1 MTELPEPIPPY
12 PPWAQRVEVRV
23 SLRLNVPAYGD
34 LFIEGLHLMVDRHIY
49 DRRREHDGLEEWL
62 RHEAF
67 HYLKQNAT
75 MTYVAIGDPL

>member
-1 MTELPEPIPPY
+1 MSDLPDPIPPY
-12 PPWAQRVEVRV
+12 PPWGRQVEIRV

-34 LFIEGLHLMVDRHIY
+34 LFVEGLRLTVDRYMY
-49 DRRREHDGLEEWL
+49 DRRREHGGLEEWL

-67 HYLKQNAT
+67 HHLKQNAT